1 MTVRRFKGSCVRSL
15 AGEGYGT
22 RSQAPLAA
30 RPALPSAHQAWMFQ
44 ACSPSLSSEIGDASP
59 QARVA
64 PSFRSVITTKMAG
77 DASAP
82 SRFRFAE
89 QKAKAQ
95 VEAGRRDSAKGR
107 KGSILGKVIRSASF
121 DSAQKRVRPSRAPP
135 ARDPRHPDP
144 PPDAFAPRAIDARA
158 DRRSTFDAS
167 DAPPSAGGGVAARS
181 RELEALHQH
190 GTPPASRPVPAR
202 RASRAPGFPRRSSL
216 RFGGRR
222 SSRRSARSERD
233 RLPPAPRH
241 SRRGERR
248 AEQCRHPRAHC
259 RV

>member
-1 MTVRRFKGSCVRSL
+1 
-15 AGEGYGT
+15 
-22 RSQAPLAA
+22 
-30 RPALPSAHQAWMFQ
+30 
-44 ACSPSLSSEIGDASP
+44 
-59 QARVA
+59 
-64 PSFRSVITTKMAG
+64 MAG

-121 DSAQKRVRPSRAPP
+121 DSAQKRVRPSRRPS

-144 PPDAFAPRAIDARA
+144 PPTPWRRARAIDARA
-158 DRRSTFDAS
+158 DRRSPFDVS

-202 RASRAPGFPRRSSL
+202 RASRAPGVPRRSSL

-222 SSRRSARSERD
+222 SSKRRARSERD

-241 SRRGERR
+241 PRRGERR
-248 AEQCRHPRAHC
+248 AEQCLHPRAHC

>member
-1 MTVRRFKGSCVRSL
+1 
-15 AGEGYGT
+15 
-22 RSQAPLAA
+22 
-30 RPALPSAHQAWMFQ
+30 
-44 ACSPSLSSEIGDASP
+44 
-59 QARVA
+59 
-64 PSFRSVITTKMAG
+64 MAG

-121 DSAQKRVRPSRAPP
+121 DSAQKRVRPSRRPS

-144 PPDAFAPRAIDARA
+144 PPTPWRRARAIDARA
-158 DRRSTFDAS
+158 DRRSPFDVS

-190 GTPPASRPVPAR
+190 GTRAGVPPGTRAAREPSPRFPPQVIASIRWKKII
-202 RASRAPGFPRRSSL
+202 
-216 RFGGRR
+216 
-222 SSRRSARSERD
+222 EEK
-233 RLPPAPRH
+233 
-241 SRRGERR
+241 GE
-248 AEQCRHPRAHC
+248 E
-259 RV
+259 

>member
-1 MTVRRFKGSCVRSL
+1 MDVPPAVCAQRSP
-15 AGEGYGT
+15 AAAPKP
-22 RSQAPLAA
+22 RS
-30 RPALPSAHQAWMFQ
+30 
-44 ACSPSLSSEIGDASP
+44 ENASP

-77 DASAP
+77 ESAP

-121 DSAQKRVRPSRAPP
+121 DSAQKRVRSSRGPS

-144 PPDAFAPRAIDARA
+144 PPDAFAPRAR
-158 DRRSTFDAS
+158 DRRPRRPPFDVS

-190 GTPPASRPVPAR
+190 GTPPASRSVPAR
-202 RASRAPGFPRRSSL
+202 RASRAPGVPRRSSR

-233 RLPPAPRH
+233 RRRPPAPRH